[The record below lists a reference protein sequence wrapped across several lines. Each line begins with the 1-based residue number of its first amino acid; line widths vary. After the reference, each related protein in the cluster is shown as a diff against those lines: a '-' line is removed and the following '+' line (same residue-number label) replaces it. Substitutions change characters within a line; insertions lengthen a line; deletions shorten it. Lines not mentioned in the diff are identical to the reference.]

1 MQCNLS
7 IVTQGRS
14 GSYSTR
20 TWPPR
25 DGEQYFS
32 VCLFFWMEEKL
43 SQNVPNWLSLMAY
56 WSGLCHM
63 PRLQCQSLDKSSRMS
78 RTVSDQWSSHQ
89 DHAVRLTE
97 HGAAWAPPQT
107 SSPCGLAFSLLVPY
121 LVVLIPE
128 NSPHFGRSDNFSCY
142 VPDFVIPKM
151 TRTINH
157 LLKSSSLGIYNG
169 EEIALMI
176 GDGILVSKT
185 GTS

>member
-7 IVTQGRS
+7 IVTQGGS
-14 GSYSTR
+14 GPYSTR
-20 TWPPR
+20 TLPPR

-43 SQNVPNWLSLMAY
+43 SQNVPSWLSLMAY

-63 PRLQCQSLDKSSRMS
+63 PRLRCQSLDKSSRMS

-97 HGAAWAPPQT
+97 HRAAWAPPQT
-107 SSPCGLAFSLLVPY
+107 GSPCGPEFSLLVPY

-128 NSPHFGRSDNFSCY
+128 NSPHFGRSDNFSLWTWLCDTQDDTY
-142 VPDFVIPKM
+142 NQSFAQKLFVRHLQWGRNCSDVWRWDF
-151 TRTINH
+151 
-157 LLKSSSLGIYNG
+157 SQ
-169 EEIALMI
+169 
-176 GDGILVSKT
+176 
-185 GTS
+185 